1 MPCTVVVGAQW
12 GDEGKGK
19 ITDILAEKA
28 DAVIRYQGGSNAGHT
43 VVVGGEEFKF
53 HLVPSGILH
62 GDCTCIMGDGTV
74 VDPLCLA
81 DEITGLEGR
90 GVSCERLFVSGAAH
104 IIMPYHRL
112 LDKLQEEARGKGG
125 IGTTLRGIGPA
136 YTDKTAR
143 MPLGVRAMDLLCE
156 ADLRALVT
164 AQLADKNRIIAALY
178 DHPPLTVDEVLN
190 EVLPAMRV
198 IAPHVT
204 DTREIVFDLLA
215 RDANVVM
222 EGAQATFLDLDY
234 GTYPFVTSS
243 HPVAGGA
250 CLGTGVGPKAISE
263 VWLVCKAYT
272 TRVGAGVFP
281 TEDLGA
287 PGDDLRERGR
297 EYGTTTGRPR
307 RCGWLDGVILRTAA
321 LLNSATHLAV
331 TKLDVLD
338 SLAEIPVCVGYKT
351 ASRNYTT
358 VPQDARI
365 LEDAKPIYEIL
376 EGWQTPVTEAT
387 EFSDLPPQARVYLD
401 KMSELAGIPV
411 RLAAVGQARSQTV
424 M

>member
-1 MPCTVVVGAQW
+1 MPVTVVVGAQW

-19 ITDILAEKA
+19 ITDILAEQA
-28 DAVIRYQGGSNAGHT
+28 EAVIRYQGGSNAGHT
-43 VVVGGEEFKF
+43 VVVNGEEFKF

-62 GDCTCIMGDGTV
+62 DNCICIMGDGTV
-74 VDPLCLA
+74 VDPVCLA
-81 DEITGLEGR
+81 DEIRGLKAR
-90 GVSCERLFVSGAAH
+90 GVSCDRLFVSGAAH

-143 MPLGVRAMDLLCE
+143 MPLGVRAMDLLDE
-156 ADLRALVT
+156 ADLRARIE
-164 AQLADKNRIIAALY
+164 AQLADKNRIFAALY
-178 DHPPLTVDEVLN
+178 DHPPMTMDEVLA
-190 EVLPAMRV
+190 EVMPAMQV
-198 IAPHVT
+198 IAPHVM
-204 DTREIVFDLLA
+204 DTREMVFELLA

-307 RCGWLDGVILRTAA
+307 RCGWLDGVILRTAV
-321 LLNSATHLAV
+321 LLNGATHLAV

-351 ASRNYTT
+351 AARDYKT

-365 LEDAKPIYEIL
+365 LEDAEPVYEML
-376 EGWQTPVTEAT
+376 EGWQTPITEAQS
-387 EFSDLPPQARVYLD
+387 FGDLPTQAQKYLD
-401 KMSELAGIPV
+401 KMQELAGIPV
-411 RLAAVGQARSQTV
+411 RLASVGQQRAQTV